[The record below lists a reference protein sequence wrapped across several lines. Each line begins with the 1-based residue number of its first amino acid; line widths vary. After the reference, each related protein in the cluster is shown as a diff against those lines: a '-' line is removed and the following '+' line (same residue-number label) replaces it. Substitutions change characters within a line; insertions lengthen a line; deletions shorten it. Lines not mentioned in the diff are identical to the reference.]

1 MNRIVLVGNGFDLAH
16 GLPTSY
22 RHFLDNYWQ
31 EWYDRLC
38 SCDKCQLSDA
48 FYEFIIKH
56 INDLP
61 ATVSIKH
68 IIYLLN
74 MHLLTN
80 RTLEQMASKEP
91 LYSVNSF
98 EDLAQLCQLI
108 NDYCEMEHFQDR
120 IYYQSTSCLFDA
132 INSQCQAK
140 WVDIENEYYCQLKKA
155 CDNDVIDEME
165 MLNADLWGIKDELTS
180 YLREIQANKIT
191 GDINNE
197 NIKRLLFEPF
207 NLRDISKGEEK
218 MFLDY
223 IRFEIEELPGSISI
237 GELEEEMNNN
247 PAYSIMRTREEAY
260 REIIKTKLPKGE
272 LNDYSFPNRTLFLN
286 FNYTNTAERL
296 YAESAGR
303 IDCESNYIHGK
314 LNDPD
319 NPIIFG
325 YGDEMDEHYKKIVN
339 LNDNDYL
346 QNIKS
351 IRYLETDNY
360 RNLLSFINSAPYQ
373 IYIMGHSCGNSDRTL
388 LNTLFEHKN
397 CVSIKPFYYIDENGK
412 DNYIDIVQNISRNFK
427 DAALMRDRVVNKR
440 YCEPLPQNE
449 IE

>member
-1 MNRIVLVGNGFDLAH
+1 MNRIVLIGNGFDLAH

-22 RHFLDNYWQ
+22 QHFLVNYWQ
-31 EWYDRLC
+31 EWYGRLC
-38 SCDKCQLSDA
+38 SCDKCQLSDE
-48 FYEFIIKH
+48 FYEFTIKH

-61 ATVSIKH
+61 LAMSIKR

-74 MHLLTN
+74 MHLITN
-80 RTLEQMASKEP
+80 RTWEQMITNEP
-91 LYSVNSF
+91 PYSFNSF
-98 EDLAQLCQLI
+98 EDLVQLCQLI
-108 NDYCEMEHFQDR
+108 NDYCEMEHIQDR
-120 IYYQSTSCLFDA
+120 IYYQSTSCLFEA
-132 INSQCQAK
+132 INGQYQAK
-140 WVDIENEYYCQLKKA
+140 WVDIENEYYCQLKKV
-155 CDNDVIDEME
+155 CDNCVVDEME
-165 MLNADLWGIKDELTS
+165 ILNADISSIKDKLIS
-180 YLREIQANKIT
+180 YLQEIQANKIT

-207 NLRDISKGEEK
+207 NLRDISKGGEN

-223 IRFEIEELPGSISI
+223 IRFEIEELPGGING
-237 GELEEEMNNN
+237 GELEKEMNDN
-247 PAYSIMRTREEAY
+247 PAYSIMNTREEAY
-260 REIIKTKLPKGE
+260 REMIKIKLLKGE
-272 LNDYSFPNRTLFLN
+272 LNDYSFPNRTLLLN

-296 YAESAGR
+296 YAESTNGGCGL
-303 IDCESNYIHGK
+303 IYIHGK
-314 LNDPD
+314 LNDPY

-339 LNDNDYL
+339 LNNNDYL

-360 RNLLSFINSAPYQ
+360 RKLLSFMDDAPYQ

-397 CVSIKPFYYIDENGK
+397 CLSIKPFYYIDKDGK

-449 IE
+449 TK